1 MAKATRTLRYLVAL
15 RANGRCEYCRRYQVM
30 IGETFFEVEHIL
42 PRALGGSTHPA
53 NLAFA
58 CRRCNLLKSDK
69 MTALDPRTERL
80 APLFNPRRDR
90 WSDHFRRSQD
100 QIRIF
105 GRTARGR
112 ATVELLQFNEP
123 SEQQVRRIQRDY
135 LASVFPL
142 D

>member
-1 MAKATRTLRYLVAL
+1 
-15 RANGRCEYCRRYQVM
+15 
-30 IGETFFEVEHIL
+30 
-42 PRALGGSTHPA
+42 
-53 NLAFA
+53 
-58 CRRCNLLKSDK
+58 

-100 QIRIF
+100 QLRIF

-112 ATVELLQFNEP
+112 ATVELLQFNEL

>member
-1 MAKATRTLRYLVAL
+1 MAKAILDLRYLVAL
-15 RANGRCEYCRRYQVM
+15 RANGRCEYCRRYKVM
-30 IGETFFEVEHIL
+30 MGETFFEVEHIR
-42 PRALGGSTHPA
+42 PRSLGGVTHPE

-69 MTALDPRTERL
+69 ITALDPRTERL
-80 APLFNPRRDR
+80 APLFNSRRDC
-90 WSDHFRRSQD
+90 WSDHFRRSHD
-100 QIRIF
+100 LLRIF
-105 GRTARGR
+105 GRTASGR
-112 ATVELLQFNEP
+112 ATVDLLQFNEP